1 MAVLRLQRP
10 LWLRERSAADARS
23 YPQLSHALRVDVAIL
38 GGGVTGAIVAWRLAA
53 AGVRVAVLEAGR
65 VGRGSTAA
73 STALLMQEPDED
85 FSALRA
91 RYGARAT
98 KRIWNLSRSHELFA
112 FGRTRRARPYERSDA

>member
-10 LWLRERSAADARS
+10 LWLQARSAADARS
-23 YPQLSHALRVDVAIL
+23 YPQLSRALRVDVAIL

-91 RYGARAT
+91 QVRGP
-98 KRIWNLSRSHELFA
+98 
-112 FGRTRRARPYERSDA
+112 RPDEIASSGPAEVPNALRYERSDA